1 MKKSIVIL
9 MLLFVS
15 GCATMH
21 AGNCSGWR
29 KIRPAI
35 TDVDKMSGDLARQL
49 DAHNSFGKVQGCWT
63 R

>member
-1 MKKSIVIL
+1 
-9 MLLFVS
+9 
-15 GCATMH
+15 MH